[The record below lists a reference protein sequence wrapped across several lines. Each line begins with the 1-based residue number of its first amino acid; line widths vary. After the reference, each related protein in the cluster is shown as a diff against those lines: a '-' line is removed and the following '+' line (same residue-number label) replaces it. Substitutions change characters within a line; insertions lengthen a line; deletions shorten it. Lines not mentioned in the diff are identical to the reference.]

1 MNFFIFIIMSS
12 TISSLFLLSFGDE
25 PTEGFTEIT
34 LREENFE
41 LQKPYNIPL
50 EKRYSFENGTHRL
63 WVYADDK
70 PHDPNSPTQPRT
82 EIRIQGLDYSSGI
95 WQFEGCAFVPNGT
108 SGATILQIHGASHGA
123 TTIILRIYNGAMR
136 YYSGQIFVTDLY
148 DKWFKVNLIHNVD
161 EGKVTVFIDGK
172 QVFETKDQGPGDLHF
187 KCGVY
192 AAPANISYYMES
204 RWKDIKI
211 YKKVY

>member
-12 TISSLFLLSFGDE
+12 TIWSLFLLSFGDE

-82 EIRIQGLDYSSGI
+82 EIRI
-95 WQFEGCAFVPNGT
+95 
-108 SGATILQIHGASHGA
+108 
-123 TTIILRIYNGAMR
+123 
-136 YYSGQIFVTDLY
+136 
-148 DKWFKVNLIHNVD
+148 
-161 EGKVTVFIDGK
+161 
-172 QVFETKDQGPGDLHF
+172 
-187 KCGVY
+187 
-192 AAPANISYYMES
+192 
-204 RWKDIKI
+204 
-211 YKKVY
+211 